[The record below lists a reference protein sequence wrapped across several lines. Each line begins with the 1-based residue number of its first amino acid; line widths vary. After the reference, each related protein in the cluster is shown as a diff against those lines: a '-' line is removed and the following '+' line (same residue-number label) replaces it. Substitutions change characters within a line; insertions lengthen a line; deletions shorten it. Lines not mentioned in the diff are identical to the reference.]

1 MVWLFWGSRVLLD
14 NVLQAYTLQTLLQVV
29 KLFAARTWGAPV
41 G

>member
-14 NVLQAYTLQTLLQVV
+14 NVLQAYTLQTLLQAV
-29 KLFAARTWGAPV
+29 KQFVASAWGAPV